1 MPAKLII
8 WCPGRPALNGHKR
21 RTFQWSVQHN
31 CFVHEGKELTE
42 QEFNAKAELVF
53 KKNQD
58 LRPCVRVVQYSDAAP
73 VLAEETAARVL
84 ELEAKITLLHAR
96 SAVPVEVAN
105 ENAQLKAKVAEL
117 EAKLAAPPLPSVIT
131 LEQAWEV
138 VHRLA
143 PHKLKG
149 QPGKKPAAVATP
161 DEV

>member
-73 VLAEETAARVL
+73 VLAEETAAKIA
-84 ELEAKITLLHAR
+84 ELEAKVAAAPVDLSAR
-96 SAVPVEVAN
+96 VT
-105 ENAQLKAKVAEL
+105 EL
-117 EAKLAAPPLPSVIT
+117 EAKLAAVQPPAAVT
-131 LEQAWEV
+131 LEQALAV
-138 VHRLA
+138 VTSLA